1 MLLTLTQVRA
11 YIVLYQRLVRNN
23 LALREP
29 APDELDEDL
38 LQGRLLPPRGV
49 NLHPLAFQLS
59 VDLGL
64 DRIVVYEYPHSRQLF
79 LVVNRRGDPAYASK
93 LVQEVERLRGPY
105 LHHDD
110 LPPDLFLE
118 SRGRVAREHPPLV
131 DDRHFVADRLALDHV
146 VGRDEDCPS
155 SLFGLVLE
163 ELPDG
168 PRGYHVQAG
177 GGLIHEDNLGVVDES
192 PRYRNS
198 LAKSS
203 REHVQLL
210 VEVLVELEQRG
221 ELPYALVRLLGRYP
235 I

>member
-59 VDLGL
+59 VDQGL
-64 DRIVVYEYPHSRQLF
+64 DRVVVYEYPHSRQLF
-79 LVVNRRGDPAYASK
+79 LVVNRRGDPTHASK
-93 LVQEVERLRGPY
+93 LVQEVERLRWPY

-118 SRGRVAREHPPLV
+118 SRGRVAREHSPLV
-131 DDRHFVADRLALDHV
+131 DDRHPVADRLALDHV
-146 VGRDEDCPS
+146 VGRDEDGPPA
-155 SLFGLVLE
+155 LLGLVKE
-163 ELPDG
+163 ELPDCSC
-168 PRGYHVQAG
+168 RYHIKAG
-177 GGLIHEDNLGVVDES
+177 GGFVHEDDLGVVDES
-192 PRYRNS
+192 PSNRDP
-198 LAKSS
+198 LAEP
-203 REHVQLL
+203 R
-210 VEVLVELEQRG
+210 R
-221 ELPYALVRLLGRYP
+221 
-235 I
+235 